1 MKYKFLWLYFPVI
14 SMFTG
19 MANAGVVMTG
29 TRVIFPS
36 SAMEKTIQLKNPDAQ
51 PYVVQLQMTDE
62 SGKVDKNSLFSPV
75 PPVFRMEPKTGQSV
89 RLIFTGK
96 GLPEDKESV
105 FYLDFTQLPSLKKSQ
120 QEQNQL
126 IIAIRN
132 RVKVFYRPVSL
143 EGTQSEA
150 YRGLNF
156 SIVNGNFS
164 VENPTGF
171 YIPIREAKLLI
182 NGQSIQLADNIML
195 SPKSK
200 TSWHLSKKTTTLS
213 GSRLQLIF
221 VNDYGVD
228 IKRERVL

>member
-1 MKYKFLWLYFPVI
+1 ML
-14 SMFTG
+14 TG
-19 MANAGVVMTG
+19 MANASVVMTG

-36 SAMEKTIQLKNPDAQ
+36 SVMEKTIQLKNPDAQ

-62 SGKVDKNSLFSPV
+62 SGKADKNSLFSPV
-75 PPVFRMEPKTGQSV
+75 PPVFRMEPNTGQSV

-143 EGTQSEA
+143 EGTQSDA
-150 YRGLNF
+150 YRALNF
-156 SIVNGNFS
+156 SIVNENFS

-171 YIPIREAKLLI
+171 HIPIREAKLLI
-182 NGQSIQLADNIML
+182 NGQSINIADNIML

-200 TSWHLSKKTTTLS
+200 TLWHLSKKITALS